1 MRGEKGAA
9 TRRAFAAA
17 SGSFQKEDAMK
28 NPAAP
33 IVVATMLLG
42 AGAGLLAGL
51 PNAAVAQSNGIGVTP
66 KGASNPA
73 TNNAGR
79 DTGVSGAIQQKP
91 LLSPAQRNMIYAEV
105 SKDKSKSSP
114 RDFAPVV
121 GGDVPP
127 MIELYTLAEV
137 PEAKIY
143 KYTIVE
149 NKVVVVDPI
158 KMRIVDVIGPP
169 PQQPQ
174 Q

>member
-1 MRGEKGAA
+1 
-9 TRRAFAAA
+9 
-17 SGSFQKEDAMK
+17 MK

-127 MIELYTLAEV
+127 MIELYTLPEDALAAV